1 MFGIGGNAKE
11 VQETI
16 DRLTDRNGTLQTAI
30 EDLTDEMKASK
41 GMKSVESYREAVKYQ
56 EEVNKNY
63 LQIAKEQAGYHKSHG
78 SWQHYLKWT
87 DEMLEHARKATGMQ
101 DFSGTDSLWN
111 LTPEQMKA
119 LRSDVWLW
127 DIMESSGKGGYGERV
142 TDKLDDYIEQ
152 AGKLEE
158 LTDSLYEGLIGMSFD
173 SMYDSFISSL
183 MDMEKSAEDFA
194 DDISKYFMQA
204 MLSNA
209 IGEQFSDKLRTWYDK
224 FGEAMKDD
232 GTLDNNERKELMD
245 EYMGYVDEAMKLRD
259 ELAAATGYDKISQ
272 ESYSQSSSSR
282 GFGTEMT
289 HEDAGEL
296 SGRFTALHIAGEE
309 IKNQNIIQSQS
320 LNLLTVKA
328 DALLSINTE
337 TRNIADDTRNLIAQ
351 SYLELV
357 QISENTGAIVKPIQ
371 QMQRDIA
378 EVKKN
383 TAKL

>member
-1 MFGIGGNAKE
+1 
-11 VQETI
+11 
-16 DRLTDRNGTLQTAI
+16 
-30 EDLTDEMKASK
+30 
-41 GMKSVESYREAVKYQ
+41 
-56 EEVNKNY
+56 
-63 LQIAKEQAGYHKSHG
+63 
-78 SWQHYLKWT
+78 
-87 DEMLEHARKATGMQ
+87 
-101 DFSGTDSLWN
+101 
-111 LTPEQMKA
+111 
-119 LRSDVWLW
+119 
-127 DIMESSGKGGYGERV
+127 
-142 TDKLDDYIEQ
+142 
-152 AGKLEE
+152 
-158 LTDSLYEGLIGMSFD
+158 
-173 SMYDSFISSL
+173 
-183 MDMEKSAEDFA
+183 MEKSAEDFA

-296 SGRFTALHIAGEE
+296 SGRFTALQITGEE

-337 TRNIADDTRNLIAQ
+337 TRNIADDTRDLIAQ